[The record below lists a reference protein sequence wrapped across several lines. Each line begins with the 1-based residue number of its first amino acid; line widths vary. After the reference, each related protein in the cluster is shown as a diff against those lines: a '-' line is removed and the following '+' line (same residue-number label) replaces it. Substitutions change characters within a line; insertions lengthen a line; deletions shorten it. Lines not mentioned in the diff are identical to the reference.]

1 LNHIKKTFTN
11 GDDIGYALEEREDK
25 NFTKFIPTMHQ
36 STTQSHSSSEASA
49 APSLGNMISSPDAK
63 LQNWRRK
70 LQ

>member
-11 GDDIGYALEEREDK
+11 GDDFGYALEEREDK

-49 APSLGNMISSPDAK
+49 APSLGNMISSPDVCCESYS
-63 LQNWRRK
+63 
-70 LQ
+70 